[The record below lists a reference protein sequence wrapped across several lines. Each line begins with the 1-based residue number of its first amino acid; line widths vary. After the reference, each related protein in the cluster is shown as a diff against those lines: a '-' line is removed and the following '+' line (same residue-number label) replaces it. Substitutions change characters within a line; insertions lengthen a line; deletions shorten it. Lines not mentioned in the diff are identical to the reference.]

1 MQERI
6 EKLEKERLEREE
18 QQRLEAQRKKE
29 EIERMV
35 QEVEKRRDQPVQ
47 QSEVVSSFFST
58 QYTIRMYT
66 TYCYRLNN
74 YLEKLKTSVI
84 VICQKLT
91 KKTDTLKCLAWI

>member
-1 MQERI
+1 M

-18 QQRLEAQRKKE
+18 QQRLEAQRKTE
-29 EIERMV
+29 EIERKE
-35 QEVEKRRDQPVQ
+35 QEAEKRRDQPVQ

-58 QYTIRMYT
+58 IAQVRMYT
-66 TYCYRLNN
+66 IYYYRLNN

-91 KKTDTLKCLAWI
+91 KKIDTLKCLAWIYM